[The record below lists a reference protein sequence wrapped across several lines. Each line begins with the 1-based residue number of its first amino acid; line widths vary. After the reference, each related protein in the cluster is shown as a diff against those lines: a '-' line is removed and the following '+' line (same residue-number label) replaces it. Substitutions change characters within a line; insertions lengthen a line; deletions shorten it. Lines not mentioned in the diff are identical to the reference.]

1 MKNKILFIICASL
14 LSLSLSVSAAEI
26 IIHDDGPNGPND
38 PYGPGFSKDR
48 AECVQVIEAEDGII
62 TGWVGYFGSKPA
74 NQHLYLLGDGSS
86 VTVTSTEKT
95 NVIYIQSSG
104 SDYNDNNADYYVDGQ
119 LVTAVNTW
127 MRGNWY
133 LEIRDIGNKEHTVTV
148 VANPGHVNLDYFCFG
163 DVHEDNG
170 IHLGND
176 KLDAHTDNGQ
186 HKSEGK
192 DKIVH

>member
-1 MKNKILFIICASL
+1 MKNKTLFIVCGVL
-14 LSLSLSVSAAEI
+14 LSLATMVSAAEI

-48 AECVQVIEAEDGII
+48 AECVQVIEAEDGVT
-62 TGWVGYFGSKPA
+62 TGWVGYFGQKPN

-86 VTVTSTEKT
+86 VTVTSTVKT

-104 SDYNDNNADYYVDGQ
+104 SDYNDSNAEYYVDGQ
-119 LVTAVNTW
+119 LVTTVDTW

-148 VANPGHVNLDYFCFG
+148 VAAPGHVNLDYFCFG
-163 DVHEDNG
+163 DVKTDNG

-176 KLDAHTDNGQ
+176 MLDNHTDNGQ

-192 DKIVH
+192 NKIVH